1 MSHKPC
7 QICSKHLAHR
17 GLKTCA
23 LTPLFFLRNF
33 AHGNICI
40 HIFGCKV
47 TIVIS
52 FHCSVHN
59 LRSYFSCKS
68 TIFLWNQ
75 QENPRKFCRLRF
87 IWYFCSGIINVHID
101 RYSSENHRN
110 HRDRYHWFATNNE
123 PTYLSVCHEVHIY
136 I

>member
-33 AHGNICI
+33 AHGNICS

-59 LRSYFSCKS
+59 SRSYFSCKS
-68 TIFLWNQ
+68 TNKYCILQINS
-75 QENPRKFCRLRF
+75 QENYNPISDIIFNKLSKSTFLVSLKVCITFFVLYNHKCNLCREGGNFLF
-87 IWYFCSGIINVHID
+87 FL
-101 RYSSENHRN
+101 
-110 HRDRYHWFATNNE
+110 T
-123 PTYLSVCHEVHIY
+123 
-136 I
+136 